1 MASNHYIRTLE
12 SAQKPI
18 NSTWE
23 KRDVTDFY
31 TIAGVFQ
38 VSVLTIHVFTLK
50 VYSPDITASTNHG
63 FWTWGTW
70 DEEIK
75 LEFFKKGRFYG
86 QMIPY
91 AMFLLSFH
99 KKKTAYETQV
109 KKKTSLN

>member
-1 MASNHYIRTLE
+1 M
-12 SAQKPI
+12 
-18 NSTWE
+18 
-23 KRDVTDFY
+23 DF
-31 TIAGVFQ
+31 G
-38 VSVLTIHVFTLK
+38 
-50 VYSPDITASTNHG
+50 HG
-63 FWTWGTW
+63 GTW

-99 KKKTAYETQV
+99 KKKSAYETTYETQV